1 MRLAILAALL
11 LAGCATASPPPPVVA
26 NVPPEPPV
34 VVYVPPR
41 NVVPEPAPTSPPA
54 SMQWLYGSGEGA
66 AASIQAYH
74 AFRDFALAAKR
85 RRPADSVILT
95 EGSTVASPSFV
106 RCGRKPLAV
115 VLDVDETALLN
126 LGYEYDDAANRRSY
140 DAGRFDRWEQTG
152 ADKVAPVPG
161 VVSALRALREAG
173 IAVIFNSNRSAV
185 NAQFTEATIN
195 GAGIGPAHHG
205 DSLFL
210 KGDAGGK
217 SGKDPR
223 RALIASRYCVVA
235 MAGDQFGDFTDLLN
249 AKGLSVG
256 ERRRAASGGRIAS
269 LWGNGWFVLPNP
281 VYGPSIRGSFD
292 EVFPADKR
300 WTDPGGQK

>member
-26 NVPPEPPV
+26 NVRPSRRSSSMSRRETSFPSRRQQARRQACNGSTGRARAPRRASRPTTPSATLRLPPS
-34 VVYVPPR
+34 
-41 NVVPEPAPTSPPA
+41 A
-54 SMQWLYGSGEGA
+54 GG
-66 AASIQAYH
+66 
-74 AFRDFALAAKR
+74 
-85 RRPADSVILT
+85 RPNSVILT

-210 KGDAGGK
+210 KGDAGGE